1 MGTFWRGI
9 LKGSLGPADNDSRYL
24 LDVHSR
30 DLPGEKTMRR
40 YPDSDE
46 VDLVIVGAGAGGSVL
61 AQRLARRGWR
71 IVVLEAGPFW
81 HPDEDWV
88 SDEAGSHH
96 LYWTQKRI
104 IGGADPIELGK
115 NNSGRGVGG
124 SMVHYAGYTPRFHP
138 SDFSTYTDDGVG
150 ADWPIDYA
158 DVLSHYER
166 VEAELPVAGQDWPW
180 GYPHRYPFSP
190 HPISASADKLMHGA
204 HALGIEMRVGPVGI
218 VNGTFGNRPH
228 CIYRGYCLQ
237 GCKVNAK
244 ASPYVTHLPD
254 ALAHGVEVRSNCMA
268 LRVELDE
275 TSGLASGVTFV
286 AEGQAAHRMQRARF
300 VAVAGYSIE
309 TPRLLL
315 ASASRRFPDGL
326 CNDHDQVGRYVMVQG
341 ASQTA
346 GRWPEELRMYK
357 APPPE
362 VSSEQ
367 FYETD
372 RSRGFA
378 RGFSIQT
385 VSPLPIGWAEHVL
398 ADGHW
403 GRALREYMRDYNH
416 WGVIGVLNELLC
428 HPDNRITLAPET
440 DPYGQP
446 VARMDYTLSDNDK
459 ANIAYST
466 KVITDILHAGDAQDV
481 LTIHRYA
488 HLIGGARMGSAPE
501 VSVVDAQQRTWAVP
515 NLFLSDGSVCPTQ
528 GSANPALTIMALASR
543 LAAGMASGTAMDD
556 DPAVRAGRTPSSVRW
571 ARRPT
576 TPVGGGSR
584 R

>member
-1 MGTFWRGI
+1 MTSRMRQLVARG
-9 LKGSLGPADNDSRYL
+9 GGPTDNDSRFL
-24 LDVHSR
+24 IQVHRR
-30 DLPGEKTMRR
+30 DLPGADSMAR
-40 YPDSDE
+40 YQDDDE
-46 VDLVIVGAGAGGSVL
+46 VDLVVVGAGAGGSVL

-71 IVVLEAGPFW
+71 VVILEAGPFW

-88 SDEAGSHH
+88 SDEAGSHA

-104 IGGADPIELGK
+104 IGGNDPIEMGK

-138 SDFSTYTDDGVG
+138 SDFATATVDGVG
-150 ADWPIDYA
+150 ADWPISYDH
-158 DVLSHYER
+158 LRSHYEQ

-180 GYPHRYPFSP
+180 PEPHSYPYSP
-190 HPISASADKLMHGA
+190 HPVSGAASKIWEGA
-204 HALGIEMRVGPVGI
+204 LAAGIQMRVGPVGI
-218 VNGTFGNRPH
+218 TNGVFGNRPH

-254 ALAHGVEVRSNCMA
+254 ALAHSVEIRANAMAARVEVDEAGWARGVTYVVEGEGVER
-268 LRVELDE
+268 L
-275 TSGLASGVTFV
+275 
-286 AEGQAAHRMQRARF
+286 QRARV
-300 VAVAGYSIE
+300 VALACYSIE

-315 ASASRRFPDGL
+315 NSATSRFPHGL
-326 CNDHDQVGRYVMVQG
+326 CNNEDQVGRYVMVQG

-346 GRWPEELRMYK
+346 GRFPDEMRMYK

-362 VSSEQ
+362 ISSED

-372 RSRGFA
+372 ATRGFA

-416 WGVIGVLNELLC
+416 WAVVGVLNELL
-428 HPDNRITLAPET
+428 PQADNRVTLADET
-440 DPYGQP
+440 DPYGLP
-446 VARMDYTLSDNDK
+446 VARFDYNLCDNDR
-459 ANIAYST
+459 ANIDYST
-466 KVITDILHAGDAQDV
+466 KIITSVLQACEAQDV

-488 HLIGGARMGSAPE
+488 HLIGGARMGTSPAN
-501 VSVVDAQQRTWAVP
+501 SVVDANQRTWAVP
-515 NLFLSDGSVCPTQ
+515 NLYLSDGSVCPTQ

-543 LAAGMASGTAMDD
+543 LADHLA
-556 DPAVRAGRTPSSVRW
+556 
-571 ARRPT
+571 
-576 TPVGGGSR
+576 GSR
-584 R
+584 AHLASSPAARS